1 MWGNDWTDD
10 DLVGDG
16 YATPEEAA
24 LASYSQAAAA
34 RVLGVTIEG
43 DEATV
48 HTEVN
53 SSIGYAV
60 TELCHRHRGRWFN
73 VGHCG

>member
-1 MWGNDWTDD
+1 MWHDNDF
-10 DLVGDG
+10 VGHGHD
-16 YATPEEAA
+16 TPEEAA

-34 RVLGVTIEG
+34 RVLSVTIDG

-48 HTEVN
+48 HTEV
-53 SSIGYAV
+53 SASTGYAV